1 MPLGK
6 ARVAVRS
13 TPGCC
18 WIGREPGSLAA
29 AMGGIDAL
37 VLTAGIC
44 ENSAPM
50 RARIC
55 ERARW
60 LGIRMEEAA
69 NKAGGP
75 RLLSADS
82 PVSAWVITTNEE
94 RIIAGHTL
102 AVWRKQ
108 RGNR

>member
-1 MPLGK
+1 
-6 ARVAVRS
+6 
-13 TPGCC
+13 
-18 WIGREPGSLAA
+18 
-29 AMGGIDAL
+29 MGGIDAL
-37 VLTAGIC
+37 VLTADIC
-44 ENSAPM
+44 ENSAQM
-50 RARIC
+50 RERIC

-108 RGNR
+108 QGNM